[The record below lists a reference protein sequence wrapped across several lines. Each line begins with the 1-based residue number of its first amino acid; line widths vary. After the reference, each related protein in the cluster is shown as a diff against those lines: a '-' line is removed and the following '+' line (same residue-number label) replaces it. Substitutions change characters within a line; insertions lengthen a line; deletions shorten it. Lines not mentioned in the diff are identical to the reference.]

1 MALAGLADYGS
12 SSEEE
17 EEEEDEGK
25 AAAAT
30 LAVCKYI
37 YVSHVDRS

>member
-17 EEEEDEGK
+17 VTEVEEHYEGGK
-25 AAAAT
+25 RGTAAA
-30 LAVCKYI
+30 LMGE
-37 YVSHVDRS
+37 VSSYCM

>member
-17 EEEEDEGK
+17 EDEQQQ
-25 AAAAT
+25 AM
-30 LAVCKYI
+30 AVVE
-37 YVSHVDRS
+37 VS